1 MGMEIVFPG
10 NKRVNSVYKGFTV
23 ETDQPKN
30 EGGDGTAPEPFD
42 LFLSAIG
49 TCAGV
54 YVAYFCDERGID
66 TSNIKMTLEF
76 DRDEK
81 KHLIEAVHIH
91 LDLPQNFPSKYKS
104 AVIRSAELCTVKRNI
119 VDPPKFVVTA
129 DIQG

>member
-10 NKRVNSVYKGFTV
+10 NKRVNSVYNGFTI
-23 ETDQPKN
+23 ETDQPEN

-42 LFLSAIG
+42 LFLAAIG

-54 YVAYFCDERGID
+54 YVVYFCDQRGID
-66 TSNIKMTLEF
+66 TSNIKMALEF
-76 DRDEK
+76 DRGGK

-91 LDLPQNFPSKYKS
+91 LDLPQDFPLKYKS

-119 VDPPKFVVTA
+119 IDPPKFMVTA
-129 DIQG
+129 NIQG